1 MGNAYR
7 CNFSPFPLF
16 NFTTFAIVS
25 LYQLWII
32 ETCILGT
39 YTAREFRQRYFQ
51 HYKKK
56 DGSKQWSLLK
66 RCNLTFS
73 QNMHFLEKS
82 SDFEDGCKVNKKEN
96 IDHIHSMNAF
106 RKAWPISPISFFI
119 KMIVH
124 LKLVQCNVFLQ
135 MFNIFW
141 AKILFDKWSST
152 SYMKFLK
159 KSSGSTEEVDFKY
172 PYNDLMLWAVLTRRH
187 KMLIIFANKS
197 KKNWFRAKFFW
208 EYGEE
213 AMAKALT
220 VGFITLSNFKITNV
234 FHFDQ

>member
-16 NFTTFAIVS
+16 NFTTFVIVS

-82 SDFEDGCKVNKKEN
+82 SDFEDSCKVNKKEN
-96 IDHIHSMNAF
+96 IDYIHSMNAF

-124 LKLVQCNVFLQ
+124 LKLVQCNDFYKCL
-135 MFNIFW
+135 IF
-141 AKILFDKWSST
+141 FEP
-152 SYMKFLK
+152 KFYLINEVQLRIWNFWRKVLGALK
-159 KSSGSTEEVDFKY
+159 KST
-172 PYNDLMLWAVLTRRH
+172 
-187 KMLIIFANKS
+187 
-197 KKNWFRAKFFW
+197 
-208 EYGEE
+208 
-213 AMAKALT
+213 
-220 VGFITLSNFKITNV
+220 SNIPTTT
-234 FHFDQ
+234 